1 METLQ
6 KSLRN
11 DRATRLE
18 SVQTPKVYT
27 LNGSSTELLPPGSG
41 AVIIAD
47 PTSNLFDELERAVEA
62 QDAEK
67 INEIVTRNKRSV
79 SRLKKVSNREALQKL
94 SAAPT
99 YVDLNYDTRNIA
111 VNLFTVNGV
120 DITRAFF
127 SFTGGEFEPERF
139 RATVLSNKENQPT
152 PKIMVV
158 LHQPNLSRLELEAV
172 RIPKESAGMHFGKVG
187 GEVMCT
193 PAALVATVTV
203 GVLVA
208 TVGTAVGNCAG
219 HFGKIGEEVINPQI
233 DAGRMI
239 SVKELVNI
247 RQQAIQKNMRI
258 R

>member
-11 DRATRLE
+11 DRATRIE
-18 SVQTPKVYT
+18 SIQTPNVYT
-27 LNGSSTELLPPGSG
+27 LSGASTELLPPGSG
-41 AVIIAD
+41 VVIVAD
-47 PTSNLFDELERAVEA
+47 ATSTLFDELERAIA
-62 QDAEK
+62 AKDSEK

-79 SRLKKVSNREALQKL
+79 SKLKKLSNKEALQTL
-94 SAAPT
+94 NAAPI
-99 YVDLNYDTRNIA
+99 YVDLNYDTKNIA
-111 VNLFTVNGV
+111 VNLFTIKGV
-120 DITRAFF
+120 DLTRALF

-139 RATVLSNKENQPT
+139 RYTVLSKKEEAVA
-152 PKIMVV
+152 PKVMVV
-158 LHQPNLSRLELEAV
+158 LHQPNLSKWELQAIN
-172 RIPKESAGMHFGKVG
+172 IPKISAGMHFGKVG

-203 GVLVA
+203 GILVA

-219 HFGKIGEEVINPQI
+219 HFGKIGEEVVNPQI
-233 DAGRMI
+233 DAGKMI

-247 RQQAIQKNMRI
+247 RQKAIQKNRRI